1 MLTPFEI
8 QEAIEAEMERQQTL
22 LEELRQVAIDHARA
36 EADFKIGFAKE
47 RLKVRAEGGANGA
60 KITVD
65 TADDHATVATES
77 EYYNRLLTTN
87 NMMTLREAIHAS
99 KTRIE
104 GLRTLAASQR
114 TITP

>member
-8 QEAIEAEMERQQTL
+8 QEAIEAEMEQQEAL
-22 LEELRQVAIDHARA
+22 LDDLRRVAIEHARA
-36 EADFKIGFAKE
+36 EADYKIGFAKE
-47 RLKVRAEGGANGA
+47 RLKVRAEGGANGS
-60 KITVD
+60 KVTVD
-65 TADDHATVATES
+65 TADDHATVATEN
-77 EYYNRLLTTN
+77 EYYQRLLTTN

-114 TITP
+114 TVTP